1 MLAVGQELAILS
13 SLKST
18 LQSLHMALSISKG
31 NNGALKPSLLQSL
44 CIQKKKKK
52 IPPENYHLWLGLHLL

>member
-44 CIQKKKKK
+44 CIQKKKK